1 MKSIKKFVAT
11 FILLVVGCTVQAQ
24 QDTISLSKAIGYA
37 LQNNDLLKIK
47 KLQEAENKAK
57 IAEAKVKAYP
67 NAVVSSTYQY
77 NVNTGELV
85 IPAGSM
91 GQLPLSP
98 TNIIS
103 LPNTE
108 KRFDLGE
115 HQNFNAGLTVYQ
127 PITQQLKIRSG
138 IDATK
143 TDLKLSE
150 LERKKAEQQI
160 TLGVEKLYYGILIA
174 QKQQEE
180 AKAKIAAAKLKLFDV
195 QSALLSGKT
204 LDVNEAGLE
213 ANIANEEQ
221 ELLKL
226 QFQEEDY
233 TAELKKVMGIDVND
247 FILADVEDKTTVT
260 NNLKAYTAAAGQN
273 NIDNK
278 IAAMQIQK
286 STIGIKAAQ
295 QSLLPD
301 VGVIT
306 GYMYQE
312 GNILYPKHNPYVGLN
327 FKWDIQSIFSN
338 KQVLA
343 QRRLVLQQAKENEAN
358 TQKEVLNKIEQAYR
372 KLKQAEAL
380 IAVAQKAR
388 YYRTEELKIEEDRLL
403 TGLSTKLK
411 VLEAQSTLAKAE
423 ADLYAAKLNY
433 SLSLSELKVLTQ

>member
-1 MKSIKKFVAT
+1 MKRIKKSVALI
-11 FILLVVGCTVQAQ
+11 ILLVVAGTAQAQ
-24 QDTISLSKAIGYA
+24 QDTITLSKAISLA

-150 LERKKAEQQI
+150 LEREKAEQQI
-160 TLGVEKLYYGILIA
+160 TLGVERLYYGILIA

-180 AKAKIAAAKLKLFDV
+180 AKAKIEAAKLKLFDV

-204 LDVNEAGLE
+204 LDVNEAGLQ

-226 QFQEEDY
+226 QFQQEDY
-233 TAELKKVMGIDVND
+233 TAELKKVLGIDANNIVLTDVDSNNTLTND
-247 FILADVEDKTTVT
+247 LKTYT
-260 NNLKAYTAAAGQN
+260 TAATQN
-273 NIDNK
+273 NIDNR
-278 IAAMQIQK
+278 IATMQIQK

-306 GYMYQE
+306 GYTYQQ
-312 GNILYPKHNPYVGLN
+312 GNILYPKHNPFVGLN

-343 QRRLVLQQAKENEAN
+343 QRRLLLQQAKENQTY
-358 TQKEVLNKIEQAYR
+358 TQKEVTNKTEQAYR
-372 KLKQAEAL
+372 KLKQAAAL
-380 IAVAQKAR
+380 MAVAQKAC
-388 YYRTEELKIEEDRLL
+388 YYRAAELKIEEDRLQ

-411 VLEAQSTLAKAE
+411 VLEAQSTLTKAE

-433 SLSLSELKVLTQ
+433 SLSLSELNILTQ